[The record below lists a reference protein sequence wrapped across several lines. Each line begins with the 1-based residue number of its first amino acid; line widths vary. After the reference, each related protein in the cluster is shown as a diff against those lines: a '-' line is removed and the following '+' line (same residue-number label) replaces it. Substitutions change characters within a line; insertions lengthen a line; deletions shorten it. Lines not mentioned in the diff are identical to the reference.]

1 MTLLLQILAVL
12 AFLAI
17 CGFIIMG
24 MVMNAQ
30 VWWIALHAKEGDQIP
45 SGVTFIFGLLGAG
58 LVWMMLPMISKISG
72 AEVPWPWA
80 WVALPLFLD
89 VYCLGAL
96 VLALFGFVRKVGPA
110 DQDKAAGS
118 VATQEAG
125 KAPDDGPR
133 HAPNGGS
140 DPKQDREQHPG
151 PGHGQN

>member
-12 AFLAI
+12 AFLAVS
-17 CGFIIMG
+17 GFIIMG

-89 VYCLGAL
+89 VYCLGAF
-96 VLALFGFVRKVGPA
+96 VLALFGFVRKVGTVEP
-110 DQDKAAGS
+110 
-118 VATQEAG
+118 G
-125 KAPDDGPR
+125 KEPSDTPGHAPDDG
-133 HAPNGGS
+133 A
-140 DPKQDREQHPG
+140 DAKQAREQRPG